1 MGGVIFLVVMLVVAY
16 FLVIMPQQRRVRA
29 HRALVSAL
37 HVGDDVMTTSGIL
50 GTINSIDDDILQLE
64 VAPGVQLRVVRGAI
78 ARRMG
83 PAGPSATDDAA
94 EDAGA
99 GSEAASA
106 AEE

>member
-50 GTINSIDDDILQLE
+50 GTINSIDDDILDLE
-64 VAPGVQLRVVRGAI
+64 VAPGVELRVVRGAI
-78 ARRMG
+78 ALRMN
-83 PAGPSATDDAA
+83 PAGPSTTDQAD
-94 EDAGA
+94 EDAA

>member
-1 MGGVIFLVVMLVVAY
+1 
-16 FLVIMPQQRRVRA
+16 
-29 HRALVSAL
+29 
-37 HVGDDVMTTSGIL
+37 MTTSGIL